1 MSTAF
6 TNGAS
11 SLMKLPDCSN
21 LCNIGFNHNRINHE
35 VDCNSM
41 LMDEVSTSVLTVEKI
56 PLNDDSMDGY
66 IAKATI
72 NRPNKLNALNAEVM
86 DSLKNFCAWVESNK
100 SVRCVIIAGAKP
112 LPAEEGNRP
121 KPNAFVAG
129 ADISEFVGMDSS
141 ATKIKFT
148 DNAVEALWG
157 LTKPTIAMVDG
168 FALGGGCEVACSC
181 DIRIASDRA
190 KFGTP
195 EINLGLIPG
204 YGATQRL
211 AKLIGYGKTL
221 EMVMTGEM
229 INAQE
234 AKSIG
239 LVNHVCTPE
248 ELEAVTLDMA
258 NKIASKSVFTLA
270 AAKRTIRASLN
281 NTLDQG
287 VAIEA
292 EEFAN
297 LFDSK
302 DKEEGVKAFMERSKP
317 KWQDM

>member
-1 MSTAF
+1 
-6 TNGAS
+6 
-11 SLMKLPDCSN
+11 
-21 LCNIGFNHNRINHE
+21 
-35 VDCNSM
+35 
-41 LMDEVSTSVLTVEKI
+41 MDEPTTSVLTVEKI
-56 PLNDDSMDGY
+56 PLRDDSINGY

-86 DSLKNFCAWVESNK
+86 DSLKSLCAWVENNESI
-100 SVRCVIIAGAKP
+100 RCVIIAGAKP
-112 LPAEEGNRP
+112 LPAEEGKRP

-129 ADISEFVGMDSS
+129 ADISEFVGMDSV
-141 ATKIKFT
+141 ATKIKFK
-148 DNAVEALWG
+148 DNAVEALWR

-181 DIRIASDRA
+181 DIRIASERA

-211 AKLIGYGKTL
+211 VKLIGYGKTL

-229 INAQE
+229 IDAIE

-239 LVNHVCTPE
+239 LVNHVCSSDE
-248 ELEAVTLDMA
+248 MEDFTLDIA

-270 AAKRTIRASLN
+270 AAKRTIRAALN
-281 NTLDQG
+281 NTLDDG
-287 VAIEA
+287 IAIEA
-292 EEFAN
+292 QEFAN
-297 LFDSK
+297 LFDSN

-317 KWQDM
+317 NWQDC